1 MADQNTT
8 TVTRDEA
15 APLAETPA
23 SAAVQAPARRKPA
36 RRPAA
41 KAAAPVPAGGEAVGA
56 PVEAPAV
63 AETPE
68 KGDTPAQAAAVSPAG
83 KPAKAGKGA
92 KAGKERSEKGGKPE
106 KAPEKAEKPRKP
118 RLVRDSY
125 TIPQNEHQRLDAMKA
140 RALAYGV
147 GIKKS
152 ELLRAGLLALDA
164 LDDIGFRAAI
174 ERVEVIKTGRPRKGD

>member
-68 KGDTPAQAAAVSPAG
+68 KGDTP
-83 KPAKAGKGA
+83 
-92 KAGKERSEKGGKPE
+92 E

-152 ELLRAGLLALDA
+152 ELLRAGLLVLDA